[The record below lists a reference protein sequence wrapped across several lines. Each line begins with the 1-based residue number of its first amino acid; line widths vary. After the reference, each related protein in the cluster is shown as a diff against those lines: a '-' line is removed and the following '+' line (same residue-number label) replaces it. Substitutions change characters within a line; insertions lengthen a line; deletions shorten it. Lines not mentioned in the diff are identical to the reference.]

1 MKNIICKV
9 KIGFMF
15 AVLTL
20 GLLLGGCE
28 DYLAKAPEASVS
40 EKDAYKDF
48 ISFQGFTE
56 ELYSCIVDPSKC
68 SYQAEFDLADELIG
82 NVTYFLGLSMD
93 EGDYWSWQDAYGSYL
108 GAEDNQTITD
118 PTTGMFKGVWQLS
131 WYGIR
136 KANLGLAN
144 MDLLVNATQE
154 EKDVIK
160 GQLLFFRGY
169 FYHELMINWGGL
181 PYVDKVL
188 SSTDDMKM
196 PRLNYR
202 ETALKSATDLEQAA
216 QLLPLKWDDTEV
228 GKRTLGNNR
237 QRISKATAYAFLG
250 KDLLYAAS
258 PLMNRESTGKANY
271 DADLCKK
278 AAEAFA
284 KVIGLCEGPN
294 PPYSLQ
300 PWSRYTDMFFT
311 VGPTKT
317 VPGGSEVM
325 MNPLP
330 FDAYNSPYTMIYSL
344 VQLSPNN
351 QNFGV
356 THNYVQ
362 NWGMA
367 NGLPITDPV
376 SGYNPADPW
385 SNRDPRFY
393 KTIVVDGDQLCVTT
407 AAGPD
412 RFAQLYTGG
421 RHRGDDGNVTGYL
434 TKKYWSIVCNEFDN
448 GYADGMYQYLLP
460 LMRLSDVYLMYAE
473 SVLQGYG
480 TAMSSVSG
488 NITAEDAINR
498 VRNRA
503 TLANI
508 DAKFTATKETFME
521 ELIRERAVELSFE
534 RHRWY
539 DLRRWMLAG
548 QTKYKEKTVINFDR
562 GTNGKPI
569 NMKEQ
574 ISITRVF
581 DEKHYWLPLPI
592 DQVSLYPQFSQNPG
606 W

>member
-1 MKNIICKV
+1 MKKIIY
-9 KIGFMF
+9 KIKISFVF
-15 AVLTL
+15 AVITM

-28 DYLAKAPEASVS
+28 DYLAKAPEAIVK
-40 EKDAYKDF
+40 EKDAFKDF

-56 ELYSCIVDPSKC
+56 ELYSCIVDPSKA
-68 SYQAEFDLADELIG
+68 SYQAEFNLADELIG
-82 NVTYFLGLSMD
+82 NVTYFLGRSMD
-93 EGDYWSWQDAYGSYL
+93 IGSYWSWQYAYGSYL
-108 GAEDNQTITD
+108 GAEDNQVHTD
-118 PTTGMFKGVWQLS
+118 PTSGMFKGVWQLS

-136 KANLGLAN
+136 KANLGLSK

-154 EKDVIK
+154 EKDIIK

-188 SSTDDMKM
+188 LSTDDMKL

-202 ETALKSATDLEQAA
+202 ETALKAAADLEQAA

-237 QRISKATAYAFLG
+237 QRINKITALSFLG
-250 KDLLYAAS
+250 KNLLYAAS
-258 PLMNRESTGKANY
+258 PLMNRESTGNANY
-271 DADLCKK
+271 DADLCKM

-284 KVIGLCEGPN
+284 KVIGLCEAPD

-300 PWSRYTDMFFT
+300 PWNTYTDMFFT
-311 VGPTKT
+311 VTPGNT
-317 VPGGSEVM
+317 VPGGIEVI
-325 MNPLP
+325 MNPP
-330 FDAYNSPYTMIYSL
+330 IYNSGDAYWSMIYSL
-344 VQLSPNN
+344 GALTPNN
-351 QNFGV
+351 QQFGV

-367 NGLPITDPV
+367 NGLPITDPA

-393 KTIVVDGDQLCVTT
+393 KTIVVDGDQIAIST

-412 RFAQLYTGG
+412 RFAQLYSGG
-421 RHRGDDGNVTGYL
+421 RHRVGGAANMTGYL
-434 TKKYWSIVCNEFDN
+434 TNKYWSIVTNGFD
-448 GYADGMYQYLLP
+448 GYGGEYQFLPP

-488 NITAEDAINR
+488 NITAEVAINR

-503 TLANI
+503 TLPNI
-508 DAKFTATKETFME
+508 NAKFTATKETFME
-521 ELIRERAVELSFE
+521 EIIRERAVELSFE

-592 DQVSLYPQFSQNPG
+592 NQVSLYPQFGQNPG